1 MAAED
6 ADDRA
11 ACRFPR
17 GTLVLGLLGAANRD
31 PSQFAE
37 PDRLDLGRDQ
47 PRHLAFGAGI
57 HYCLG
62 ASLARLEAQVAI
74 GALLRRFPALTLA
87 VERPVWRPS
96 STLRG
101 LDTLPVTLGPTPGL
115 VSSPSIPAESSV
127 RTEGSVTWLA
137 TTPASG
143 GRPSPCGGPPPG
155 RHGPC
160 MG

>member
-6 ADDRA
+6 ADIA
-11 ACRFPR
+11 GVPIPK
-17 GTLVLGLLGAANRD
+17 GTLVLGLVGAANRD
-31 PSQFAE
+31 PSHFAE

-47 PRHLAFGAGI
+47 PCHLAFGAGI

-101 LDTLPVTLGPTPGL
+101 LDSLPLTLGPTRG
-115 VSSPSIPAESSV
+115 
-127 RTEGSVTWLA
+127 
-137 TTPASG
+137 
-143 GRPSPCGGPPPG
+143 
-155 RHGPC
+155 
-160 MG
+160 

>member
-1 MAAED
+1 MPIPQG
-6 ADDRA
+6 R
-11 ACRFPR
+11 RSSS
-17 GTLVLGLLGAANRD
+17 GSLGAANRD
-31 PSQFAE
+31 PAHFAE
-37 PDRLDLGRDQ
+37 PDRLDLGRDE

-101 LDTLPVTLGPTPGL
+101 LDTLPVALGPAQGCRLPAQR
-115 VSSPSIPAESSV
+115 IPVGTGGIGDMARRS
-127 RTEGSVTWLA
+127 RWR
-137 TTPASG
+137 PASESAAAA
-143 GRPSPCGGPPPG
+143 RPPG